1 MAIRVTPKNQAP
13 LSEITFIV
21 LDLETTGA
29 SPANGCAITEIGAIA
44 VRGGEILEEFST
56 FVNPQ
61 VALPEYIINLTGI
74 TDEMLVGAPL
84 IDQAFPDFIEFI
96 NRHKDVHLVAHNA
109 PFDIGFLDAELSRL
123 GMRTFREWTASVVDT
138 LALARQMHPGRRN
151 SLDALCERYGIA
163 NSHRTLH
170 GALLDAQLLADV
182 YLAMTRG
189 QDSLEIAPVSP
200 SAERGVQDSA
210 ADDWPPALLRVVVAT
225 DEELVEHDEILA
237 AIARE
242 SKKPALWTGLAQ
254 GDATTQVA

>member
-61 VALPEYIINLTGI
+61 VPLPEYIINLTGI

-109 PFDIGFLDAELSRL
+109 PFDLGFLKAAAAALSHDWPKY
-123 GMRTFREWTASVVDT
+123 EVIDT
-138 LALARQMHPGRRN
+138 VKLAR
-151 SLDALCERYGIA
+151 
-163 NSHRTLH
+163 
-170 GALLDAQLLADV
+170 
-182 YLAMTRG
+182 
-189 QDSLEIAPVSP
+189 
-200 SAERGVQDSA
+200 
-210 ADDWPPALLRVVVAT
+210 RVI
-225 DEELVEHDEILA
+225 DRSEILNYKLGTLSQFFDTKA
-237 AIARE
+237 LPNHRALDDVKTTVEVLHRLIERLAGFE
-242 SKKPALWTGLAQ
+242 VFNILQLKKFMR
-254 GDATTQVA
+254 

>member
-61 VALPEYIINLTGI
+61 VALPEYIIDLTGI

-109 PFDIGFLDAELSRL
+109 PFDIGFLKAAAAALSHDWPKY
-123 GMRTFREWTASVVDT
+123 EVIDT
-138 LALARQMHPGRRN
+138 VKLAR
-151 SLDALCERYGIA
+151 
-163 NSHRTLH
+163 
-170 GALLDAQLLADV
+170 
-182 YLAMTRG
+182 
-189 QDSLEIAPVSP
+189 
-200 SAERGVQDSA
+200 
-210 ADDWPPALLRVVVAT
+210 RVI
-225 DEELVEHDEILA
+225 DRSEILNYKLGTLSQFFDTKA
-237 AIARE
+237 LPNHRALDDVKTTVEVLHRLIERLAGFE
-242 SKKPALWTGLAQ
+242 VFSISQLKKFMR
-254 GDATTQVA
+254 

>member
-1 MAIRVTPKNQAP
+1 MASRVTPKNQAP
-13 LSEITFIV
+13 LSEVTFIV

-109 PFDIGFLDAELSRL
+109 PFDIGFLKAAAAALSHDWPKYELI
-123 GMRTFREWTASVVDT
+123 DT
-138 LALARQMHPGRRN
+138 VKLAR
-151 SLDALCERYGIA
+151 
-163 NSHRTLH
+163 
-170 GALLDAQLLADV
+170 
-182 YLAMTRG
+182 
-189 QDSLEIAPVSP
+189 
-200 SAERGVQDSA
+200 
-210 ADDWPPALLRVVVAT
+210 RVI
-225 DEELVEHDEILA
+225 DRSEILNYKLGTLSQFFDTKA
-237 AIARE
+237 LPNHRALDDVKTTVEVLHRLIERLAGFE
-242 SKKPALWTGLAQ
+242 VFSISQLKKFMR
-254 GDATTQVA
+254 

>member
-61 VALPEYIINLTGI
+61 VPLPEYIINLTGI

-109 PFDIGFLDAELSRL
+109 PFDLGFLKAAAAALSHDWPKY
-123 GMRTFREWTASVVDT
+123 EVIDT
-138 LALARQMHPGRRN
+138 VKLAR
-151 SLDALCERYGIA
+151 
-163 NSHRTLH
+163 
-170 GALLDAQLLADV
+170 
-182 YLAMTRG
+182 
-189 QDSLEIAPVSP
+189 
-200 SAERGVQDSA
+200 
-210 ADDWPPALLRVVVAT
+210 RVI
-225 DEELVEHDEILA
+225 DRSEILNYKLGTLSQFFDTKA
-237 AIARE
+237 LPNHRALDDVKTTVEVLHRLIERLAGFE
-242 SKKPALWTGLAQ
+242 VFSISQLKKFMR
-254 GDATTQVA
+254 

>member
-1 MAIRVTPKNQAP
+1 MASRVTPKNQAP

-29 SPANGCAITEIGAIA
+29 SPTNGCAITEIGAIA

-109 PFDIGFLDAELSRL
+109 PFDIGFLKAAAAALSH
-123 GMRTFREWTASVVDT
+123 EWPKYEVIDT
-138 LALARQMHPGRRN
+138 VKLAR
-151 SLDALCERYGIA
+151 
-163 NSHRTLH
+163 
-170 GALLDAQLLADV
+170 
-182 YLAMTRG
+182 
-189 QDSLEIAPVSP
+189 
-200 SAERGVQDSA
+200 
-210 ADDWPPALLRVVVAT
+210 RVI
-225 DEELVEHDEILA
+225 DRSEILNYKLGTLSQFFDTKA
-237 AIARE
+237 LPNHRALDDVKTTVEVLHRLIERLAGFE
-242 SKKPALWTGLAQ
+242 VFSISQLKKFMR
-254 GDATTQVA
+254 

>member
-61 VALPEYIINLTGI
+61 VPLPEYIINLTGI

-84 IDQAFPDFIEFI
+84 IDQAFPDFIDFI

-109 PFDIGFLDAELSRL
+109 PFDLGFLKAAAAALSHDWPKY
-123 GMRTFREWTASVVDT
+123 EVIDT
-138 LALARQMHPGRRN
+138 VKLAR
-151 SLDALCERYGIA
+151 
-163 NSHRTLH
+163 
-170 GALLDAQLLADV
+170 
-182 YLAMTRG
+182 
-189 QDSLEIAPVSP
+189 
-200 SAERGVQDSA
+200 
-210 ADDWPPALLRVVVAT
+210 RVI
-225 DEELVEHDEILA
+225 DRSEILNYKLGTLSQFFDTKA
-237 AIARE
+237 LPNHRALDDVKTTVEVLHRLIERLAGFE
-242 SKKPALWTGLAQ
+242 VFDISQLKKFMR
-254 GDATTQVA
+254 

>member
-109 PFDIGFLDAELSRL
+109 PFDIGFLKAAAAALSHDWPKY
-123 GMRTFREWTASVVDT
+123 EVIDT
-138 LALARQMHPGRRN
+138 VKLAR
-151 SLDALCERYGIA
+151 
-163 NSHRTLH
+163 
-170 GALLDAQLLADV
+170 
-182 YLAMTRG
+182 
-189 QDSLEIAPVSP
+189 
-200 SAERGVQDSA
+200 
-210 ADDWPPALLRVVVAT
+210 RVI
-225 DEELVEHDEILA
+225 DRSEILNYKLGTL
-237 AIARE
+237 
-242 SKKPALWTGLAQ
+242 SQFFDTKALPNHRALG
-254 GDATTQVA
+254 